1 MERSQGN
8 VAYALKKQEG
18 WIYNLGVDFIVKL
31 GERGQGRRLA
41 VLEYLTADD
50 EWPGHSHPTEDEIF
64 YVLKGALTFRCGK
77 EEFDVEQGGF
87 VFLPRGIEHG
97 YRIRGDSPA
106 HLLVVTAPAPGPEAE
121 IGLDGFVSGLET
133 TAELRGSPPA
143 P

>member
-50 EWPGHSHPTEDEIF
+50 EWPGHSHPTEDE
-64 YVLKGALTFRCGK
+64 
-77 EEFDVEQGGF
+77 FDVEQGGF

-106 HLLVVTAPAPGPEAE
+106 HLLVVTAPAPGPEAG
-121 IGLDGFVSGLET
+121 IGWDGFVSELET
-133 TAELRGSPPA
+133 TAELRASPPA